1 MCRWRSCLTVVA
13 VLFSALTGMFAEES
27 SCVHRT
33 LPVAVLD
40 ANGRVI
46 HGLSPS
52 DFSAKVHGRD
62 ARIISISLD
71 KRPHRIVIL
80 LDASGSMG
88 GPKNARAWD
97 LAGEIASQV
106 AEANLQNAPMAL
118 IIFSHKV
125 LEQVDFAQGAP
136 AVRQRLKEIRADA
149 SYVKK
154 NVRGDTTIFDAMM
167 TATSLLDIFNSADSI
182 YLISDGEDNQ
192 SRFKA
197 GDVTHALGLRSVRLY
212 VSLFEFMAP
221 TVSNRPA
228 GEEVSLESIIKL
240 SIESGGLIS
249 GPWGK
254 SSPNGTNYNVTKD
267 ERKALSF
274 AVTRLYGAM
283 TNNDLL
289 QIELPQTIQK
299 WERLSIEL
307 SADKKALYKNLVI
320 AYPRELAPCNPLS
333 H

>member
-1 MCRWRSCLTVVA
+1 
-13 VLFSALTGMFAEES
+13 
-27 SCVHRT
+27 
-33 LPVAVLD
+33 
-40 ANGRVI
+40 
-46 HGLSPS
+46 
-52 DFSAKVHGRD
+52 
-62 ARIISISLD
+62 
-71 KRPHRIVIL
+71 
-80 LDASGSMG
+80 MG
-88 GPKNARAWD
+88 GPKNARAWE

-106 AEANLQNAPMAL
+106 AEANSQNAPMAL

-136 AVRQRLKEIRADA
+136 AVRKRLKEISGDA

-154 NVRGDTTIFDAMM
+154 NVRGDTTIFDAML
-167 TATSLLDIFNSADSI
+167 TATHLLDISSADSI

-192 SRFKA
+192 SRVKA
-197 GDVTHALGLRSVRLY
+197 GDVSHALGLSSVRLY
-212 VSLFEFMAP
+212 VSLFEFIAP
-221 TVSNRPA
+221 TVSNRPV

-274 AVTRLYGAM
+274 AVTHLYGAM

-289 QIELPQTIQK
+289 EIELPEAIQK
-299 WERLSIEL
+299 WESLSIEL
-307 SADKKALYKNLVI
+307 SADKKAPYKNLVI
-320 AYPRELAPCNPLS
+320 AYPRKLAPCNPLS

>member
-1 MCRWRSCLTVVA
+1 MCRWRSCLTVVG
-13 VLFSALTGMFAEES
+13 VFFSALTGTFAEES

-33 LPVAVLD
+33 LPVTVL
-40 ANGRVI
+40 ANGHVV

-97 LAGEIASQV
+97 LAGDIASQL
-106 AEANLQNAPMAL
+106 AEANSQNAPMAL

-125 LEQVDFAQGAP
+125 LERVDFAQGAP
-136 AVRQRLKEIRADA
+136 AIRNRLKEIRADA

-154 NVRGDTTIFDAMM
+154 NVRGDTTIFDAIM
-167 TATSLLDIFNSADSI
+167 TATSLLNISNSADSI
-182 YLISDGEDNQ
+182 YLISDGVDNQ

-197 GDVTHALGLRSVRLY
+197 GDVAHALGLTSVRLY
-212 VSLFEFMAP
+212 VSLFEFIAP

-228 GEEVSLESIIKL
+228 GEGLESIMKL

-254 SSPNGTNYNVTKD
+254 SSRNGTNYNLTND

-274 AVTRLYGAM
+274 AVTHLYGAM

-289 QIELPQTIQK
+289 EIELPQTIQK
-299 WERLSIEL
+299 GERLSIEL